1 MKLSYFKRFPP
12 TLAQLLPGSS
22 RAAGSGKA
30 CSARRLQRLRY
41 IHALNMHVCN
51 IYPSSMGVRNIH
63 ALNMHVCN
71 IYRCIKN
78 DVYLFLLTGSFSG
91 LATMQ
96 GAAGQW
102 LARGF
107 GYGAAYLGG
116 QRCWGGEELVTTL
129 TRGSLADRQQAWV
142 VFSLPSI
149 VFRALTG
156 MLAATGAARNQYRV
170 KILFSSF
177 CNPFHAEF
185 AVCLSLPWVPVA
197 SC

>member
-12 TLAQLLPGSS
+12 ALAQLLPGSS

-129 TRGSLADRQQAWV
+129 MRGSLAAGLGC
-142 VFSLPSI
+142 VFP
-149 VFRALTG
+149 
-156 MLAATGAARNQYRV
+156 
-170 KILFSSF
+170 
-177 CNPFHAEF
+177 PFHRF
-185 AVCLSLPWVPVA
+185 
-197 SC
+197 SCSHRDARCHGCCSEPIPCENLV